1 MGTLELPLNAESQ
14 RVPVSSTDLLEIHAG
29 RDQTE
34 RSEARIESV
43 WYGKDAP
50 LLDAMLDFYAP
61 TAKRIVDV
69 CCNRRKMWKG
79 TRWGDRV
86 TGYDINPEVIPD
98 VVTGWH
104 DLPDSDGSVDVL
116 CYDPPHLPAAAST
129 QASLKQYVTDYGLE
143 QTCGGDNVAAL
154 HLPFLAEAKRVLRPD
169 GLIFAKIK
177 DYIHNHKYQWNLEYF
192 NQAVRAAGLTPCDLI
207 IKRDPCGGNLKS
219 GRWLKAHHAK
229 NVHCYWAIV
238 RNGGC
243 EPKRSGSSPACISN
257 AEDHGHLPAKK
268 EAR

>member
-1 MGTLELPLNAESQ
+1 MSDGTTMSAIDDLFTQDSAAHGGCPSAPCSRLESV
-14 RVPVSSTDLLEIHAG
+14 RMG
-29 RDQTE
+29 RDPE
-34 RSEARIESV
+34 
-43 WYGKDAP
+43 
-50 LLDAMLDFYAP
+50 LLDDMLDFYAP

-79 TRWGDRV
+79 TRWGGKV
-86 TGYDINPEVIPD
+86 TGYDVNPEVMPD

-104 DLPDSDGSVDVL
+104 DLPDADGSVDVL
-116 CYDPPHLPAAAST
+116 CYDPPHLPAAAAT

-177 DYIHNHKYQWNLEYF
+177 DYIHNHRYQWNLEYF
-192 NQAVRAAGLTPCDLI
+192 NAAVRAVGLTPCDLI

-219 GRWLKAHHAK
+219 GRWKTAHHAK
-229 NVHCYWAIV
+229 NCHCYWVVV
-238 RNGGC
+238 RNGRC
-243 EPKRSGSSPACISN
+243 EPRSVSSANDQEQQP
-257 AEDHGHLPAKK
+257 E
-268 EAR
+268 